1 VLRLEDV
8 SVSYGSISALH
19 GVSLHVE
26 EGELVTLIGSNGAG
40 KTTCLLA
47 ISGILHPRQGRITY
61 RGEDI
66 TRLAP
71 FDIVHRGI
79 SQSPEGRHIFSR
91 LTVGE
96 NLMLGA
102 SQRGDRGGIEKD
114 RDWVFTL
121 FPVLGERV
129 SQTAG
134 TLSGGEQQMLAMGRA
149 LMSRPRLLLLD
160 EPSLGL
166 GPLLV
171 ETIFEVTRKVRAE
184 GGTILL
190 VEQNAR
196 QALEVADRGYVMET
210 GQIIMEGPAA
220 ALKTDEGIEKA
231 YLGG

>member
-1 VLRLEDV
+1 MLKLEEV
-8 SVSYGSISALH
+8 SVSYGSITALH
-19 GVSLHVE
+19 EVTLQVD

-40 KTTCLLA
+40 KTTCLLT
-47 ISGILHPRQGRITY
+47 ISGILRPRRGRITF
-61 RGEDI
+61 RGTDI
-66 TRLAP
+66 TRLSP
-71 FDIVHRGI
+71 LDIVRQGI

-91 LTVGE
+91 LSVEE

-102 SQRGDRGGIEKD
+102 GQRSDHSGIERD
-114 RDWVFTL
+114 RQWVFTL
-121 FPVLGERV
+121 FPVLGERT

-171 ETIFEVTRKVRAE
+171 ETIFGVTRKVRAE

-210 GQIIMEGPAA
+210 GHIIMEGPAE
-220 ALKTDEGIEKA
+220 ALKKDAGIEKA